1 MEQTREEKMLLNT
14 LAAIRP
20 ADEAAMTAARARQD
34 SLAKPPRS
42 LGKLEEL
49 SIRLAGMTG
58 QVHNQVDKRRI
69 VVFCAD
75 NGVCAEGVSATPQ
88 SVTFSQ
94 TINLTR
100 GLTGASSLAKHFGDE
115 LRVVDVG
122 VMCDVPCPEVIQ
134 KKVAYGTKDLLREP
148 AMTRQEALRAIGVGI
163 EQAVIAKMDGVE
175 LAGVGEMGIG
185 NTTTSSAVLAA
196 LTGMEVEDV
205 TGRGG
210 GLTDAAFARKK
221 QVISEAL
228 ALHKPDKTDPV
239 DVLHKVGGLDLCA
252 MCGFFLGAAAER
264 MPVVIDGFISAVAAL
279 CAYRLC
285 PAARDYMIPS
295 HASFELG
302 YPKAMDEL
310 GLRPFLL
317 LDMRLGEGSGCPLAF
332 LTVEAACAVM
342 NEMATF
348 AQAAIDDGYLEEIRR
363 GDAFSVGEKQV

>member
-1 MEQTREEKMLLNT
+1 
-14 LAAIRP
+14 
-20 ADEAAMTAARARQD
+20 
-34 SLAKPPRS
+34 
-42 LGKLEEL
+42 
-49 SIRLAGMTG
+49 
-58 QVHNQVDKRRI
+58 
-69 VVFCAD
+69 
-75 NGVCAEGVSATPQ
+75 
-88 SVTFSQ
+88 
-94 TINLTR
+94 
-100 GLTGASSLAKHFGDE
+100 
-115 LRVVDVG
+115 
-122 VMCDVPCPEVIQ
+122 MCDVPCPEVIQ

-332 LTVEAACAVM
+332 LTVEAACAV
-342 NEMATF
+342 
-348 AQAAIDDGYLEEIRR
+348 R
-363 GDAFSVGEKQV
+363 